1 MLDSEAMTFEAG
13 RVRIHELRLAGFR
26 AFENARL
33 ALDDLTVLVGRN
45 GSGKSTI
52 IDALELLRDALS
64 DSLENALERRG
75 GLTSLLHKS
84 AGPKGELS
92 IAVKLRLSPEHLSEV
107 AEGSGLEHQLQPLG
121 PRSHAEVRYGF
132 RLGLRRGGRG
142 FAVKGE
148 SVRIGVDS
156 LFDKFHRDAKKEE
169 KGAPWARDALA
180 LPQLA
185 QGTLLYRA
193 VFDALRDGV
202 RSYDFSPSAI
212 RAEPPIGRAS
222 VLLRDGS
229 NVGDVLRHVEND
241 KDDLAWLVKHLGAI
255 TPGLV
260 GVKSGVAAGRRLV
273 RFFQRVGTSEV
284 RFDIGDMSNG
294 TLRCLAILLALRQR
308 PAPAIVCIDE
318 IEDSV
323 HPAALGVLL
332 DAVGAT
338 TDYCQVLLTSHSPE
352 ALAHPN
358 VTAGRVRVVEW
369 RDGCSDVFRLSPGAA
384 EMSRPP
390 RSVGKLLRANALFTA
405 ERPERVEG
413 DFFEV
418 A

>member
-1 MLDSEAMTFEAG
+1 MTFEVG
-13 RVRIHELRLAGFR
+13 RVRIDELRLAGFR

-33 ALDDLTVLVGRN
+33 ALDDLTILVGRN

-75 GLTSLLHKS
+75 GLAPLLHKP

-92 IAVKLRLSPEHLSEV
+92 IAVKLRLSADYLSKV
-107 AEGSGLEHQLQPLG
+107 AEDSGLDLQLPG
-121 PRSHAEVRYGF
+121 SRSHAEVRYGF
-132 RLGLRRGGRG
+132 RLGLRRGGSG

-148 SVRIGVDS
+148 SVRIGIDS
-156 LFDKFHRDAKKEE
+156 LFDEFHRDARKEE

-185 QGTLLYRA
+185 QGTLVYRA

-202 RSYDFSPSAI
+202 RAYDFSPSDI

-222 VLLRDGS
+222 ILLRDGS
-229 NVGDVLRHVEND
+229 NVGDVLRHLEND
-241 KDDLAWLVKHLGAI
+241 KDDLAWLIKHLGAI

-273 RFFQRVGTSEV
+273 RFFQRAGTSEA
-284 RFDIGDMSNG
+284 RFDIGDMSDG

-332 DAVGAT
+332 DAVGAA

-358 VTAGRVRVVEW
+358 VTARRVRVVEW